1 MLLVLLEPDA
11 QTLAAATRGDPAAVS
26 QLLQRY
32 LPGLR
37 QFVRLRAGNVV
48 AGREDYSDI
57 VQSACRDVL
66 ENLAR
71 YRHGGDDGFRRW
83 LYRTALRKIADR
95 YEYYRAQKRDVGRE
109 GRVSPSGSGFLGDIP
124 SPSQQAIANEEARRI
139 GNALADM
146 SDDYREVIV
155 LAKYV
160 GLSHRE
166 IAAEMGRSELAVR
179 TLLSR
184 ALARLAE
191 ALDSDSSSDA
201 SGNSGNSGNTSS
213 GG

>member
-1 MLLVLLEPDA
+1 MVHEPDA
-11 QTLAAATRGDPAAVS
+11 ETLAAASRGEPAALS
-26 QLLQRY
+26 DLLQRY

-37 QFVRLRAGNVV
+37 AFVRLRAGDV
-48 AGREDYSDI
+48 ARGREEHSDI

-71 YRHGGDDGFRRW
+71 YRHGGDEGFRRW

-95 YEYYRAQKRDVGRE
+95 HEYYHAKKRDVARE
-109 GRVSPSGSGFLGDIP
+109 GAQATNWSGAGDNSPT
-124 SPSQQAIANEEARRI
+124 PSQHAIANEEAQRI
-139 GNALADM
+139 DRALDALP
-146 SDDYREVIV
+146 DDYREVIV
-155 LAKYV
+155 LARYV

-166 IAAEMGRSELAVR
+166 IAEEMGRSEVAVR

-191 ALDSDSSSDA
+191 LLDDDSGSA
-201 SGNSGNSGNTSS
+201 G
-213 GG
+213 

>member
-1 MLLVLLEPDA
+1 MLGTLQEPDA
-11 QTLAAATRGDPAAVS
+11 ETLAAATRGDPAAVS
-26 QLLQRY
+26 HLLQRY

-48 AGREDYSDI
+48 AGREDHSDI

-109 GRVSPSGSGFLGDIP
+109 GHLSPSGSGFLGDVP
-124 SPSQQAIANEEARRI
+124 TPSQHAIANEEARRI
-139 GNALADM
+139 DRALADM

-160 GLSHRE
+160 GLSRRE

-184 ALARLAE
+184 ALAQLAE
-191 ALDSDSSSDA
+191 TLDSDSSSDA
-201 SGNSGNSGNTSS
+201 SGQASS

>member
-1 MLLVLLEPDA
+1 MQEPDA
-11 QTLAAATRGDPAAVS
+11 ETLAAATRGDPAAVNH
-26 QLLQRY
+26 LLERY

-37 QFVRLRAGNVV
+37 AFVRLRAGATVQ
-48 AGREDYSDI
+48 GREEHSDI

-66 ENLAR
+66 ENLDR
-71 YRHGGDDGFRRW
+71 YKHGGDEGFRRW

-95 YEYYRAQKRDVGRE
+95 YEYYKAKKRDVGRE
-109 GRVSPSGSGFLGDIP
+109 GPLGSHGSAARDRAP
-124 SPSQQAIANEEARRI
+124 SPSQHAIAKEEAARI
-139 GNALADM
+139 ERALDGM
-146 SDDYREVIV
+146 PDDYREVVV
-155 LAKYV
+155 LSRYV

-191 ALDSDSSSDA
+191 LLDEGSSSA
-201 SGNSGNSGNTSS
+201 GP
-213 GG
+213 